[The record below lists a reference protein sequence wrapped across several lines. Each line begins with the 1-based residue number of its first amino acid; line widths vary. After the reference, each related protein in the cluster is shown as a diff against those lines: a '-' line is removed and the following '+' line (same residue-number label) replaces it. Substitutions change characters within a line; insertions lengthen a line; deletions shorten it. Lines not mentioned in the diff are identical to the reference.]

1 MEFDLN
7 GTTYDSV
14 GCKYCNNTGF
24 YDRIG
29 VFEILNITD
38 EIQTEIM
45 NGKSSI
51 EIRKIALQQGYRPL
65 VVDGIRKVI
74 EGYTTL
80 EELNKKLLFY

>member
-1 MEFDLN
+1 MKTFKFKTNL
-7 GTTYDSV
+7 
-14 GCKYCNNTGF
+14 KCNNCVAKVKSQL
-24 YDRIG
+24 D
-29 VFEILNITD
+29 ITD